1 MEKKII
7 IPAVILSVAA
17 AIGAIALYMK
27 SDKRRSYHEPL
38 SPYDEGAT
46 CDVPPVIESAE

>member
-7 IPAVILSVAA
+7 IPVVILSVAA
-17 AIGAIALYMK
+17 TIGAIALYIR

-46 CDVPPVIESAE
+46 CDVPPVVEATE